1 MGKNTS
7 QKARIYKLILILRK
21 IFLRSSPL
29 YLPLSVSSPENDL
42 QIKAAA
48 KGSAARIQ
56 RSVCLVGET
65 DRQTVADGQAKRNAT

>member
-1 MGKNTS
+1 MGKTS

-21 IFLRSSPL
+21 IFLPL
-29 YLPLSVSSPENDL
+29 CPSLVQSLSSPENDL

-56 RSVCLVGET
+56 RSVCLVGQP
-65 DRQTVADGQAKRNAT
+65 DRQLQMARQNVTQLDYF